1 MKSRREVA
9 VVVST
14 VLLSLI
20 VAQTMI
26 ACPVCYGAADSPMT
40 DGMNV
45 AILSLLGIT
54 GGVLAGFIAFFVY
67 LRKRAKMLQRRF
79 ADMLN

>member
-1 MKSRREVA
+1 MTSKRAAA
-9 VVVST
+9 VIM
-14 VLLSLI
+14 LMAILSLI
-20 VAQTMI
+20 LTQAMI
-26 ACPVCYGAADSPMT
+26 ACPACYGAADSPMT

-54 GGVLAGFIAFFVY
+54 GGVLAGFVAFFVY